1 MSTKLNLL
9 DILNNNTTSYLSGQ
23 DLAARLGLSR
33 NSIWK
38 AIKTLQNEGFEI
50 DSKAGVGYR
59 LLKKNDV
66 LSPSYIKDA
75 AGIKCRVHIL
85 DEVDSTNN
93 YAKKLTD
100 LSCPGIVVAN
110 SQTEG
115 RGRLGRSFY
124 SPHSKGLYMSMVFE
138 PDFSLDRS
146 MMVSSI
152 AALSVCRAFEEV
164 IGLGPKIK
172 WVNDIYLNGKKVCGI
187 LTEAETNFETGSISR
202 IIVGVGVNCF
212 EQSFPEELAEKASYV
227 TGAPRDFTRSQL
239 AAAIIR
245 YFFTTLEEFDKRT
258 ILRDYRS
265 RSLILGEQILVYGAS
280 YGALPENGGQG
291 IKARAIDIDE
301 NGGLVVEY
309 MEGRHARE
317 MDTITSGEVTI
328 RKDVSG
334 R

>member
-9 DILNNNTTSYLSGQ
+9 EILNNNTTSYLSGQ

-115 RGRLGRSFY
+115 RGRRFILLIQRDCIC
-124 SPHSKGLYMSMVFE
+124 P
-138 PDFSLDRS
+138 
-146 MMVSSI
+146 
-152 AALSVCRAFEEV
+152 
-164 IGLGPKIK
+164 
-172 WVNDIYLNGKKVCGI
+172 WYLNR
-187 LTEAETNFETGSISR
+187 IS
-202 IIVGVGVNCF
+202 
-212 EQSFPEELAEKASYV
+212 AS
-227 TGAPRDFTRSQL
+227 TDL
-239 AAAIIR
+239 
-245 YFFTTLEEFDKRT
+245 
-258 ILRDYRS
+258 
-265 RSLILGEQILVYGAS
+265 
-280 YGALPENGGQG
+280 
-291 IKARAIDIDE
+291 
-301 NGGLVVEY
+301 
-309 MEGRHARE
+309 
-317 MDTITSGEVTI
+317 
-328 RKDVSG
+328 
-334 R
+334 